1 MVEWWMSLGS
11 AGQVFAC
18 IAIPATLILFLQ
30 MILTI
35 IGFGG
40 DEAQS
45 EAQYQTPVKLYG
57 VFPSSRG

>member
-11 AGQVFAC
+11 AGQLFAC

-40 DEAQS
+40 DEGDAS
-45 EAQYQTPVKLYG
+45 AFLT
-57 VFPSSRG
+57 SSL